1 MHRENRRLRWA
12 PRVRGLGMALFL
24 SVFALDAFG
33 EGGLLRNVAG
43 FLIHLIP
50 SFIVLAVLIAAWR
63 RALVDA
69 RGLSRRCAGRRL
81 VENARRCVGGVDETT
96 DEHSCGA
103 APQHDSAKVVRAVEP
118 LAAY

>member
-1 MHRENRRLRWA
+1 MHRENRLLRWA
-12 PRVRGLGMALFL
+12 PRVLGLGMALFL

-63 RALVDA
+63 RALVGA
-69 RGLSRRCAGRRL
+69 TGFIALALIYVVMTWGRFPLSVYLVIAG
-81 VENARRCVGGVDETT
+81 
-96 DEHSCGA
+96 
-103 APQHDSAKVVRAVEP
+103 P
-118 LAAY
+118 LALTGVLFLASWYEEHQSA